1 MRSLDHT
8 SPRFRRV
15 APVFLG
21 LAVLTAPSLRA
32 QEAAQQA
39 AASATPNI
47 SLEQIFASGD
57 FRGERFGPARW
68 IDDGAGYTTL
78 ERSEGGLRGADIVRY
93 DTQSGERA
101 ILVSANRLV
110 PSGATDPLSIH
121 NYSWSDDGRKLLV
134 FTNSQRVWRQNTRG
148 DYWVLDLDSWE
159 LTQLGGDAEPSTLM
173 FAKFSPDASRAA
185 YVVANNIY
193 VERLADGRVT
203 QLTDDGST
211 TIINGTFDWVH
222 EEEFFL
228 RDGFRWSPDGRS
240 IAFWQLDAEGV
251 QDFLL
256 INYTDSLYSYVT
268 PIQYPKAGTTNS
280 SSRIGVVSAE
290 GGATRWFELSD
301 DPRNNYI
308 ARMEWADSPD
318 ELVVQHLNR
327 NQNVLDLLML
337 DVKSGDVRTILTERD
352 DAWLDVI
359 DDLNW
364 LDGGKRFTW
373 ISERD
378 GWRHVYL
385 VSRSGDEETLV
396 TDGDYDV
403 VSVSRVD
410 TEGGWL
416 YFIAAPDDPTQRYLY
431 RTRLDGSGKL
441 ERLTPEDEEG
451 WNSYDVAPD
460 AGWAFHR
467 YSTFDTPTTID
478 LVDLPRHDV
487 VRVLAASEALHEK
500 IAALGRAPTEFFQV
514 DADDGVALDGWVMK
528 PRDFDFSMQYPVL
541 FYVYGEPWGQTVVD
555 RWGGSRYLWH
565 HYLTELGYVVMSID
579 NRGTPAPR
587 GHEWRKSVYKQ
598 IGVLASADQAAAVRD
613 IAAWSYVDPT
623 RIGIW
628 GWSGGGSMTLN
639 ALFRYPELYAAGMSV
654 APVPDMKYYDTAY
667 QERYM
672 GLPQDDPEAY
682 RQGSPITFA
691 SQLEG
696 ELLIVHGTGDD
707 NVHYQGTEALINEL
721 VKHNKQF
728 TMMAYPNR
736 THGIWEGEGTTM
748 HLYTM
753 LTNFLLENLPAGPAI
768 R

>member
-1 MRSLDHT
+1 MRSLH
-8 SPRFRRV
+8 SSHSRRV
-15 APVFLG
+15 VPALVLLG
-21 LAVLTAPSLRA
+21 LVATAAPTLRA
-32 QEAAQQA
+32 QEAARQA
-39 AASATPNI
+39 GPEATPNI

-78 ERSEGGLRGADIVRY
+78 ESSESGQRGRDIVRY
-93 DTQSGERA
+93 ETESGERS
-101 ILVSANRLV
+101 ILVSAERLV
-110 PSGATDPLSIH
+110 PAGATQPLSIH

-148 DYWVLDLDSWE
+148 DFWVLDLDSWE
-159 LTQLGGDAEPSTLM
+159 LKQLGGDAEASTLM
-173 FAKFSPDASRAA
+173 FAKFSPDASHAA
-185 YVVANNIY
+185 YVRANNIY
-193 VERLADGRVT
+193 VESLADGHIK
-203 QLTDDGST
+203 QLTSDGST

-280 SSRIGVVSAE
+280 SSRIGVVNAE
-290 GGATRWFELSD
+290 GGDIRWFQLSD

-337 DVKSGDVRTILTERD
+337 NVKSGDVRTILTERD
-352 DAWLDVI
+352 RAWIDVI

-364 LDGGKRFTW
+364 LDDGKRFTW

-385 VSRSGDEETLV
+385 VSRSGEEETLV

-410 TEGGWL
+410 AKGGWL
-416 YFIAAPDDPTQRYLY
+416 YFIASPDDPTQRYLY

-441 ERLTPEDEEG
+441 ERLTPEDREG
-451 WNSYDVAPD
+451 WNSYQVSDD
-460 AGWAFHR
+460 AGWAFRWH
-467 YSTFDTPTTID
+467 SAFDTPNSID
-478 LVDLPRHDV
+478 LVALPGHGT
-487 VRVLAASEALHEK
+487 VRVLAASETLHER
-500 IAALGRAPTEFFQV
+500 IAALGRAPTEFFRV

-541 FYVYGEPWGQTVVD
+541 FYVYGEPWGQTVTD

-613 IAAWSYVDPT
+613 VAEWSFVDPS

-639 ALFRYPELYAAGMSV
+639 ALFRYPDLYAMGMSV

-672 GLPQDDPEAY
+672 GLPQDEPEAY
-682 RQGSPITFA
+682 KQGSPITFA

-696 ELLIVHGTGDD
+696 NLLVVHGTGDD

-736 THGIWEGEGTTM
+736 SHGIWEGEGTTM
-748 HLYTM
+748 HLYTL
-753 LTNFLLENLPAGPAI
+753 LTNFLLENLPAGPEV